1 MDLIMDAVCIAK
13 EERLYLADYLVENC
27 DGYYQ
32 DIGIPKRKIKGKD
45 Y

>member
-1 MDLIMDAVCIAK
+1 MLSVSQN

-32 DIGIPKRKIKGKD
+32 DIGIPKRKIKEKIINGVIG
-45 Y
+45 